1 MPVYF
6 GCESFTNDQDL
17 IKCLNQ
23 NLNND
28 IQVQIAFFHNIA
40 DYLHIETAQSK
51 LNFNINK
58 EGDFSELTA
67 DGVNPIFNSVA
78 LSSLFLLQNKMD
90 KANRHIVPG
99 KDTDNNA
106 TDTNMNLSLRYE
118 SAEIDN
124 QFDQFPASE
133 RVLFTIKTAEE
144 LIEVRMDND
153 YTIRTIGQNSD
164 REYFLG
170 RYTNLFELSSVEPYA
185 SAFEEA
191 FKSRFIDVTSGDIDG
206 KNYRIRIKNFF
217 ENDPEAQVL
226 IIVIREENG
235 TWAEYYE
242 YKTKKA
248 FNQSRFAPLTYR

>member
-1 MPVYF
+1 
-6 GCESFTNDQDL
+6 
-17 IKCLNQ
+17 
-23 NLNND
+23 
-28 IQVQIAFFHNIA
+28 
-40 DYLHIETAQSK
+40 
-51 LNFNINK
+51 
-58 EGDFSELTA
+58 
-67 DGVNPIFNSVA
+67 
-78 LSSLFLLQNKMD
+78 
-90 KANRHIVPG
+90 
-99 KDTDNNA
+99 
-106 TDTNMNLSLRYE
+106 
-118 SAEIDN
+118 
-124 QFDQFPASE
+124 
-133 RVLFTIKTAEE
+133 
-144 LIEVRMDND
+144 MDND

-170 RYTNLFELSSVEPYA
+170 RYSNLFELSSVEPYA